1 MFPTPPYDGFT
12 WPITQHMGVITPV
25 NLYHILWAA
34 SAYGSTDDPA
44 SNITNYVIANN
55 LFTPNIR
62 SDSGQPDAWRDY
74 QQVLSE
80 LGLIVS
86 TQVIQRITLTP
97 IGLGYLDGSLSFSEL
112 MTFQAFRYQYPNGH
126 KFAVANSLRS
136 SLTESGIVGI
146 PNLVDLHTV
155 SGVQIRPAVLVW
167 RLIRCLVE
175 NGEEPFL
182 SVDEIQQFLMRCS
195 THKETADCA
204 GALISARRGGPVF
217 LKMLRGRRNAQDW
230 ITFLTRSIFFEMK
243 GGQRGGITLSEY
255 GQKHAPEIDDICT
268 KLETPNSFWVPQVP
282 VAQNR
287 LDWYMKY
294 GAIDIGVGFSPNLDE
309 VVGLQPSIEYP
320 GGAEADEIRGA
331 GFPSAVNLREF
342 DPESLGGS
350 TIGGVS
356 SATIE
361 TSYDS
366 GLTQRSHR
374 LHDEMVILI
383 ANICRSRGASVF
395 DDHRSVDLLA
405 EFEGVEHIV
414 EVKSA
419 TSRNIVDR
427 LRYAIGQ
434 VYHYEFLLSNS
445 YLYNRRKVVA
455 VAAAV
460 PTTTWFVPFLN
471 DHLDM
476 DFLSLDGSL
485 LRVDSPSE
493 RSQRLF
499 API

>member
-1 MFPTPPYDGFT
+1 
-12 WPITQHMGVITPV
+12 
-25 NLYHILWAA
+25 
-34 SAYGSTDDPA
+34 
-44 SNITNYVIANN
+44 
-55 LFTPNIR
+55 
-62 SDSGQPDAWRDY
+62 
-74 QQVLSE
+74 
-80 LGLIVS
+80 
-86 TQVIQRITLTP
+86 
-97 IGLGYLDGSLSFSEL
+97 
-112 MTFQAFRYQYPNGH
+112 
-126 KFAVANSLRS
+126 
-136 SLTESGIVGI
+136 
-146 PNLVDLHTV
+146 
-155 SGVQIRPAVLVW
+155 
-167 RLIRCLVE
+167 
-175 NGEEPFL
+175 
-182 SVDEIQQFLMRCS
+182 
-195 THKETADCA
+195 
-204 GALISARRGGPVF
+204 
-217 LKMLRGRRNAQDW
+217 
-230 ITFLTRSIFFEMK
+230 MK

-255 GQKHAPEIDDICT
+255 GQNHAAEIDDICT
-268 KLETPNSFWVPQVP
+268 PLETPNSFWVPQVP
-282 VAQNR
+282 VTQNR
-287 LDWYMKY
+287 LDWYMKF

-309 VVGLQPSIEYP
+309 VVGPQPLIEYP
-320 GGAEADEIRGA
+320 GGAEADEIRGT

-342 DPESLGGS
+342 DPANLGGS

-356 SATIE
+356 NATIE
-361 TSYDS
+361 ASYDS

-419 TSRNIVDR
+419 TSHNIVDR